1 MPPRPRVLLKALGCR
16 LNEAELEDWARGFR
30 TRGWDLA
37 DDGGRADLIV
47 INTCAVTAEAARKSR
62 QWLRRTRR
70 EHPGARLVLSGCLA
84 TLEAADLTAAPEVDL
99 LVANTDKDR
108 LVALAAAALDLPSRP
123 AADDDAGAA
132 TLFARSRQ
140 RAFVKVQDGCRHA
153 CTFCVTTL
161 ARGPEQSRP
170 LGQVVTEVGRLA
182 DAGVREVLLTGVHL
196 GGYGQGAGTDLAQLV
211 RAILTATA
219 IPRLRLGS
227 LEPWDLPDGFWNLFA
242 DPRLMPHLH
251 LPMQSGA
258 DGVLRRM
265 GRRCKG
271 AEFARL
277 AAAGR
282 AAVPGLNLSTDII
295 AGFPGETAAEWAE
308 TLAFVAA
315 MGFGQVHA
323 FAYSARPGTRA
334 AALPDQI
341 DPATRA
347 ARVAELGALAARL
360 RTQVMA
366 ARIGTRT
373 VVLREAA
380 PRGRRPGDL
389 FGYTPDYL
397 PVHIDPHPHAPPVGE
412 VMEVLIHTLEP
423 DGSALRGAF
432 TAPHTATPALAKAA
446 VDTMTR

>member
-1 MPPRPRVLLKALGCR
+1 MSVPQRPRVLLKALGCR
-16 LNEAELEDWARGFR
+16 LNEAELEHWARGFR
-30 TRGWDLA
+30 ARGWDLA
-37 DDGGRADLIV
+37 SDGEDDGAADLIV

-70 EHPGARLVLSGCLA
+70 EHPGARLVLCGCLA
-84 TLEAADLTAAPEVDL
+84 TLEAANLAASPDVDF
-99 LVANTDKDR
+99 LVNNTDKDR
-108 LVALAAAALDLPSRP
+108 LVALAAAALDLPALP
-123 AADDDAGAA
+123 ADNGGGAEA
-132 TLFARSRQ
+132 LFARNRQ

-161 ARGPEQSRP
+161 ARGPERSRP
-170 LGQVVTEVGRLA
+170 LQEVVTEVGRLA

-196 GGYGQGAGTDLAQLV
+196 GGYGHGAGTDLAALV
-211 RAILTATA
+211 RAILAETA

-227 LEPWDLPDGFWNLFA
+227 LEPWDLPDGFWDLFT

-265 GRRCKG
+265 GRRCKS

-282 AAVPGLNLSTDII
+282 AAVPALNLTTDII
-295 AGFPGETAAEWAE
+295 AGFPGETAAEWSE

-323 FAYSARPGTRA
+323 FAYSARAGTRA
-334 AALPDQI
+334 ATLPDQV

-347 ARVAELGALAARL
+347 ARVAELSTLAARL
-360 RTQVMA
+360 RTRVMSE
-366 ARIGTRT
+366 RIGTHAA
-373 VVLREAA
+373 VLREAA
-380 PRGRRPGDL
+380 PRGGRSGDL

-397 PVHIDPHPHAPPVGE
+397 PVRIDPHPHAPPVGE
-412 VMEVLIHTLEP
+412 VMEVLIHTTEI
-423 DGSALRGAF
+423 DGTALRG
-432 TAPHTATPALAKAA
+432 TLAA
-446 VDTMTR
+446 VA